1 PVQAYAAAELAPTRF
16 TKIVNVEIIAGFDK
30 DPVWIETMRQLK
42 EKYRD
47 HQEPVILIGCGDGY
61 AELIS
66 QHKAELED
74 VFVCPY
80 IDYDLLKTLNNKER
94 FYEICE
100 KYDLP
105 YPKTQIISKAQW
117 QQATTEVE
125 QPFDYPVALKAAN
138 SVEWLDVHFEG

>member
-1 PVQAYAAAELAPTRF
+1 MTEKQVEFTPVLLGSDFNVYGMARSFYQKYHRPVQAYAAAELAPTRF

-47 HQEPVILIGCGDGY
+47 HQDPLILIGYGDGY

-100 KYDLP
+100 KYR
-105 YPKTQIISKAQW
+105 S
-117 QQATTEVE
+117 EE
-125 QPFDYPVALKAAN
+125 R
-138 SVEWLDVHFEG
+138 